1 MIVARLECS
10 RRAEQTIAANDLQA
24 EADGQTLAWYADQQ
38 PAGNKVQEVR
48 HAAGGMRHVVLPC
61 AGCKL
66 PVADCGK
73 QERSQTQRRRCED
86 AASASSRSST
96 SSSNDADDCRPLIA
110 AATAAAPAASAT
122 LATLDAAA
130 SCTR

>member
-1 MIVARLECS
+1 MARLECS

-48 HAAGGMRHVVLPC
+48 HAAWGMRHVVLPC

-66 PVADCGK
+66 PVARCPLPTVAN
-73 QERSQTQRRRCED
+73 RSALRPNDD
-86 AASASSRSST
+86 AVRM
-96 SSSNDADDCRPLIA
+96 RLPP
-110 AATAAAPAASAT
+110 AAPAAAT
-122 LATLDAAA
+122 MPMIAGH
-130 SCTR
+130 

>member
-24 EADGQTLAWYADQQ
+24 EAEGQTLAWYADQQ
-38 PAGNKVQEVR
+38 PAGNKVQE
-48 HAAGGMRHVVLPC
+48 AGGMRHVVLPC

-73 QERSQTQRRRCED
+73 QERSQTQRRRCAD
-86 AASASSRSST
+86 AASASST

-122 LATLDAAA
+122 LATLATLDAAA